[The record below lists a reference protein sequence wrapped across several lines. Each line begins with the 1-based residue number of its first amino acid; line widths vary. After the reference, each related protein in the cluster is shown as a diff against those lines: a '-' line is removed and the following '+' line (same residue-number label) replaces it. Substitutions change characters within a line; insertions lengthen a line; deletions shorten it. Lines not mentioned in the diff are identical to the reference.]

1 MWMLDATGQGR
12 SPRGAS
18 RHAGPSGRGA
28 GTSQQT
34 DSRCRLRNGVGS
46 PKPPQEP
53 GWLGLAQPTL
63 APSAHIWL
71 LFPGLSDEVPV
82 EARPAYLG
90 RASHHTLPLLWSS
103 SSSLGES
110 SEHALGQQPTAS
122 SSCGAPLCAGGRHL
136 PARPFSSLGGA
147 LPSHPGTQV
156 FGLSLRLAWLKS
168 VPLDFGQPFLD
179 LSPYTACPKSP

>member
-1 MWMLDATGQGR
+1 MWVLDATGQGR

-46 PKPPQEP
+46 PKPPQRP

-71 LFPGLSDEVPV
+71 LFPRISDEVPV
-82 EARPAYLG
+82 EARPAHLG
-90 RASHHTLPLLWSS
+90 RASHHTLPLPWSFPLPLRS
-103 SSSLGES
+103 SPSSLGES
-110 SEHALGQQPTAS
+110 SEHALGHQPTAS
-122 SSCGAPLCAGGRHL
+122 SSCGPLSVQVGGTS
-136 PARPFSSLGGA
+136 PPWEEPFPLTLGHRFSA
-147 LPSHPGTQV
+147 FPSG
-156 FGLSLRLAWLKS
+156 WL
-168 VPLDFGQPFLD
+168 G
-179 LSPYTACPKSP
+179 